1 MLKKAVERYIGLRH
15 ATGFKFE
22 KPAKLLRS
30 FAEFAAAKGETLVK
44 TATAIEWAASGSTPG
59 QRGIRLRAVVNFA
72 RHLKAEN
79 SAHEVPPAGVFVIK
93 SNRPAPYIYT
103 SDEIARILDAAS
115 QLRRCVIT
123 PLRAELYQTM
133 FGLIAATGI
142 RIGEALRLCFD
153 DLLPNGILR
162 IRNTKFTK
170 SRLVPLHPTVLE
182 ALNRYIVL
190 RRRINTRNP
199 HLFLGGDTK
208 PLHPTC
214 ASQTFAVLLRRAGI
228 APGHARR
235 PRIHD
240 LRHTFATRVL
250 RQCDEKPDAVARNF
264 VALSTYLGHVDVAAT
279 YWYLEATP
287 DMMGD
292 IAASAEAFLAGRHI

>member
-22 KPAKLLRS
+22 KPAKLLRG
-30 FAEFAAAKGETLVK
+30 FAGFAAAKGETLVK

-72 RHLKAEN
+72 RHLRAEN
-79 SAHEVPPAGVFVIK
+79 PAHDVPPAGVFVVK
-93 SNRPAPYIYT
+93 SNRPTPYIYT

-115 QLRRCVIT
+115 RLRRCVIT
-123 PLRAELYQTM
+123 PLRAELYETM

-142 RIGEALRLCFD
+142 RVGEALRLCIH
-153 DLLPNGILR
+153 DLSPDGILH
-162 IRNTKFTK
+162 IRNTKFAK

-199 HLFLGGDTK
+199 HLFLGGDAK
-208 PLHPTC
+208 PLHVSC
-214 ASQTFAVLLRRAGI
+214 VRQTFGVLLRRAGI
-228 APGHARR
+228 APGRAHR

-250 RQCDEKPDAVARNF
+250 RQCDEKPDEVARNF
-264 VALSTYLGHVDVAAT
+264 VALSTYLGHADVAAT

-287 DMMGD
+287 DMLGD
-292 IAASAEAFLAGRHI
+292 IAASAETFLAGRHI